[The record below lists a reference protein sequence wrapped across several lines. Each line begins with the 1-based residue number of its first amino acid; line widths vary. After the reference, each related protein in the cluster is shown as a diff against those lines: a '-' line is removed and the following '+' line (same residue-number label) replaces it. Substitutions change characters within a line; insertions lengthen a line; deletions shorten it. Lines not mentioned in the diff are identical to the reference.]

1 MDFRLSPTEEQ
12 FQRQV
17 HDWLAA
23 NLPEG
28 WGRPGSVKPES
39 PADKVAFMRKWYR
52 KLHDGGW
59 AGLHW
64 PK

>member
-23 NLPEG
+23 NLPAG
-28 WGRPGSVKPES
+28 WGTPGYVKPET
-39 PADKVAFMRKWYR
+39 PADNPAAR
-52 KLHDGGW
+52 
-59 AGLHW
+59 
-64 PK
+64 